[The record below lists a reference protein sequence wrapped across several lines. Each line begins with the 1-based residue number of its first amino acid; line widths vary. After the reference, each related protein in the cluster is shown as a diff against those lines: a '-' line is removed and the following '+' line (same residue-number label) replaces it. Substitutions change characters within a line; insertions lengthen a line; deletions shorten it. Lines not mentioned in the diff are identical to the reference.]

1 MQISTFVIGLE
12 TNTHFVSV
20 MRHKRYL
27 CLKSVFTAYKTK
39 AAFRSNATATFN
51 LYFDIITHVIIRSKS
66 YGKYASTSDTKM
78 HI

>member
-20 MRHKRYL
+20 SL
-27 CLKSVFTAYKTK
+27 FKSVFTAYKTK
-39 AAFRSNATATFN
+39 AAFRSNATATCI
-51 LYFDIITHVIIRSKS
+51 LYFDIITHVIIRTKS